1 MMEMI
6 SLGTSIAALLAACGA
21 CFWAGRVDA
30 RLNNGLSESI
40 KATREDV
47 GKIFA
52 RLDSLPCGAH
62 HEQLRSI
69 ERSLERLA
77 DRE

>member
-6 SLGTSIAALLAACGA
+6 SLGAAIAALLAACGA

-30 RLNNGLSESI
+30 RLNNGLRESI
-40 KATREDV
+40 KATRDDV

-62 HEQLRSI
+62 HEQLRII
-69 ERSLERLA
+69 ERGLERLSE
-77 DRE
+77 RT